1 MSPGKSVLQKIILDL
16 FLERSILFRLL
27 GSKTVL
33 MLSCDNS
40 MSKEVTE
47 VESAT
52 STGVTESRILTF
64 YVTAFVYCG
73 NNVKVKLK
81 AWTEILRV
89 HIWEKIT
96 VDNWEWPNRR
106 AHVWHLIIHIIIY
119 ISIPFLSKFFVITI
133 IIIPQSKPVGKGEA
147 ISRGRNWCK
156 EIIYIV
162 QGIFT

>member
-1 MSPGKSVLQKIILDL
+1 MVGTQRWKMRVWGGMSPGKSVLQKIILDL

-64 YVTAFVYCG
+64 YVTAFVYYG

-81 AWTEILRV
+81 A
-89 HIWEKIT
+89 
-96 VDNWEWPNRR
+96 
-106 AHVWHLIIHIIIY
+106 
-119 ISIPFLSKFFVITI
+119 
-133 IIIPQSKPVGKGEA
+133 
-147 ISRGRNWCK
+147 
-156 EIIYIV
+156 
-162 QGIFT
+162 